1 MPQQFI
7 ELGEGYGDVYELLEI
22 IKTNQGRFHQAFI
35 LTSTKEDKQVASLA
49 IALKPVGESKFMP
62 IYICR
67 EGIPFQEDKPSKRQI
82 MFEESIEQLG
92 RKAVVVEIKHSS
104 IFSEPKLFYQ
114 YLIGI
119 MRLHHYIPALN

>member
-22 IKTNQGRFHQAFI
+22 IKTNQSRFHQAFI
-35 LTSTKEDKQVASLA
+35 LTSTKKNQQVASLA
-49 IALKPVGESKFMP
+49 IALKPTGDSKFMP

-67 EGIPFQEDKPSKRQI
+67 EGIPFNEEKPSKRQQ
-82 MFEESIEQLG
+82 MFENCIEQLG
-92 RKAVVVEIKHSS
+92 RKAVLVEIKHSS
-104 IFSEPKLFYQ
+104 LFSDTKLFYQ

-119 MRLHHYIPALN
+119 MRLHHYIPALT

>member
-22 IKTNQGRFHQAFI
+22 VRTNQDRFHQAFI
-35 LTSTKEDKQVASLA
+35 LTSTKEEKKFASLA
-49 IALKPVGESKFMP
+49 VALKPVGDSKFMP

-67 EGIPFQEDKPSKRQI
+67 EGIPFNEEQPSKRQK
-82 MFEESIEQLG
+82 MFEESIKQLD

-104 IFSEPKLFYQ
+104 IFSESKLFYQ

-119 MRLHHYIPALN
+119 MRLHHYIPALV

>member
-22 IKTNQGRFHQAFI
+22 IKTNQERFHQAFI
-35 LTSTKEDKQVASLA
+35 LMSTKEEKNVTSLA
-49 IALKPVGESKFMP
+49 VALKPVGESKFMP

-67 EGIPFQEDKPSKRQI
+67 EGIPFNEEKPSKRQI

>member
-35 LTSTKEDKQVASLA
+35 LTSTKEDKKVASLA

>member
-35 LTSTKEDKQVASLA
+35 LTSTKEDKKVASLA

-67 EGIPFQEDKPSKRQI
+67 EGIPFNEEKPSKRQI

>member
-22 IKTNQGRFHQAFI
+22 IKTNQSRFHQAFI
-35 LTSTKEDKQVASLA
+35 LTSTKDHRKVASLA
-49 IALKPVGESKFMP
+49 IALKPAGDSKFMP

-67 EGIPFQEDKPSKRQI
+67 EGIPFDEEKPSKRQL
-82 MFEESIEQLG
+82 MFNECIEQLG
-92 RKAVVVEIKHSS
+92 RKAVIVEIKHSS
-104 IFSEPKLFYQ
+104 IFTESNLFYQ

-119 MRLHHYIPALN
+119 MRLHHYIPALT

>member
-22 IKTNQGRFHQAFI
+22 VRTNQDRFHQAFI
-35 LTSTKEDKQVASLA
+35 LTSTKEEKKFASLA
-49 IALKPVGESKFMP
+49 VALKPVGDSKFMP

-67 EGIPFQEDKPSKRQI
+67 EGIPFNEEQPSKRQN
-82 MFEESIEQLG
+82 MFEESIKQLD

-104 IFSEPKLFYQ
+104 IFSESKLFYQ

-119 MRLHHYIPALN
+119 MRLHHYIPALV

>member
-22 IKTNQGRFHQAFI
+22 IQTNQSRFHQAFI
-35 LTSTKEDKQVASLA
+35 LTSTKKNQQVASLA
-49 IALKPVGESKFMP
+49 IALKPTGDSKFMP

-67 EGIPFQEDKPSKRQI
+67 EGIPFNEEKPSKRQQ
-82 MFEESIEQLG
+82 MFENCIEQLG
-92 RKAVVVEIKHSS
+92 RKAVLVEIKHSS
-104 IFSEPKLFYQ
+104 LFSDTKLFYQ

-119 MRLHHYIPALN
+119 MRLHHYIPALT

>member
-22 IKTNQGRFHQAFI
+22 VKTNQDRFHQAFI
-35 LTSTKEDKQVASLA
+35 LTSTKEQKKFASLA

-67 EGIPFQEDKPSKRQI
+67 EGIPYNEEQPSQRQK
-82 MFEESIEQLG
+82 MFEESIKRLD

-104 IFSEPKLFYQ
+104 IFSESKLFYQ

-119 MRLHHYIPALN
+119 MRLHHYIPALT

>member
-22 IKTNQGRFHQAFI
+22 IKTNQNRFHQAFI
-35 LTSTKEDKQVASLA
+35 LTSTKKDQQVASLA
-49 IALKPVGESKFMP
+49 IALKPTGDSKFMP

-67 EGIPFQEDKPSKRQI
+67 EGIPFKEEKPSQRQQ
-82 MFEESIEQLG
+82 MFEDCIEQLG
-92 RKAVVVEIKHSS
+92 RKAVIVEIKHSS
-104 IFSEPKLFYQ
+104 LFADTKLFYQ

-119 MRLHHYIPALN
+119 MRLHHYIPALT

>member
-22 IKTNQGRFHQAFI
+22 IKTNQERFHQAFL
-35 LTSTKEDKQVASLA
+35 LTSTKGDKKVISLA
-49 IALKPVGESKFMP
+49 VAFKPVGESKFMP

-67 EGIPFQEDKPSKRQI
+67 EGIPYHDEEPTKRQK
-82 MFEESIEQLG
+82 MFEAQIEQLD

-104 IFSEPKLFYQ
+104 IFSESKLFYQ

-119 MRLHHYIPALN
+119 LRLNNYIPALT

>member
-35 LTSTKEDKQVASLA
+35 LTSTKEDKKVASLA
-49 IALKPVGESKFMP
+49 VALKPVGESKFMP

-67 EGIPFQEDKPSKRQI
+67 EGIPFHEEQPSKRQM

>member
-22 IKTNQGRFHQAFI
+22 IKTNQNRFHQAFI
-35 LTSTKEDKQVASLA
+35 LTSTKDKQTVASLA
-49 IALKPVGESKFMP
+49 VALKPASDSKFMP

-67 EGIPFQEDKPSKRQI
+67 EGVPFNEEKPSKRQI
-82 MFEESIEQLG
+82 MFEECIEQLG

-104 IFSEPKLFYQ
+104 IFSESKLFYQ

-119 MRLHHYIPALN
+119 MRLHHYIPALS

>member
-22 IKTNQGRFHQAFI
+22 VRTNQDRFHQAFI
-35 LTSTKEDKQVASLA
+35 LTSTKEEKKFASLA
-49 IALKPVGESKFMP
+49 VALKPVGDSKFMP

-67 EGIPFQEDKPSKRQI
+67 EGIPFNEEQPSKRQK
-82 MFEESIEQLG
+82 MFEESIKQLD

-104 IFSEPKLFYQ
+104 IFSESKLFYQ

-119 MRLHHYIPALN
+119 MRLYHYIPALV

>member
-22 IKTNQGRFHQAFI
+22 VRTNQDRFHQAFI
-35 LTSTKEDKQVASLA
+35 LTSTKEEKKFASLA
-49 IALKPVGESKFMP
+49 VALKPVGDSKFMP

-67 EGIPFQEDKPSKRQI
+67 EGIPFNEEQPSKRQN
-82 MFEESIEQLG
+82 MFEESIKQLE

-104 IFSEPKLFYQ
+104 IFSESKLFYQ

-119 MRLHHYIPALN
+119 MRLHHYIPALV

>member
-35 LTSTKEDKQVASLA
+35 LTSTKEDKKVASLA
-49 IALKPVGESKFMP
+49 IALKPVGDSKFMP

-67 EGIPFQEDKPSKRQI
+67 EGIPFNEEKPSKRQM

>member
-7 ELGEGYGDVYELLEI
+7 ELGEGYGDVYELLEM
-22 IKTNQGRFHQAFI
+22 IKTNQERFHQAFI
-35 LTSTKEDKQVASLA
+35 LTSIKEEKKVASLA
-49 IALKPVGESKFMP
+49 VALKPVGESKFMP

-67 EGIPFQEDKPSKRQI
+67 EGIPFNEEKPSKRQI
-82 MFEESIEQLG
+82 IFEECIEQLG

>member
-22 IKTNQGRFHQAFI
+22 IKTNQSRFHQAFI
-35 LTSTKEDKQVASLA
+35 LTSTKDHRKVASLA
-49 IALKPVGESKFMP
+49 IALKPAGDSKFMP

-67 EGIPFQEDKPSKRQI
+67 EGIPFDEEKPSKRQL
-82 MFEESIEQLG
+82 MFNECIEQLG
-92 RKAVVVEIKHSS
+92 RKAVIVEIKHSS
-104 IFSEPKLFYQ
+104 IFSESNLFYQ

-119 MRLHHYIPALN
+119 MRLHHYIPALT

>member
-35 LTSTKEDKQVASLA
+35 LTSTKEDKKVASLA

-67 EGIPFQEDKPSKRQI
+67 EGIPFNEEKPSKRQI
-82 MFEESIEQLG
+82 MFEDSIEQLG

>member
-22 IKTNQGRFHQAFI
+22 IKTNQSRFHQAFI
-35 LTSTKEDKQVASLA
+35 LTSSKKDQQVASLA
-49 IALKPVGESKFMP
+49 IALKPTGDSKFMP

-67 EGIPFQEDKPSKRQI
+67 EGIPFKEGKPSKRQQ
-82 MFEESIEQLG
+82 MFEDYIEQLG
-92 RKAVVVEIKHSS
+92 RKAVIVEIKHSS
-104 IFSEPKLFYQ
+104 LFSDTKLFYQ

-119 MRLHHYIPALN
+119 MRLHHYIPALT

>member
-22 IKTNQGRFHQAFI
+22 VKTNQDRFHQAFI
-35 LTSTKEDKQVASLA
+35 LTSTKEEKKVASLA
-49 IALKPVGESKFMP
+49 VALKPVGESKFMP

-67 EGIPFQEDKPSKRQI
+67 EGIPYNEEHPSQRQK
-82 MFEESIEQLG
+82 MFEESIKRLD

-104 IFSEPKLFYQ
+104 IFSESKLFYQ

-119 MRLHHYIPALN
+119 MRLHHYIPSLT

>member
-22 IKTNQGRFHQAFI
+22 VRTNQERFHQAFI
-35 LTSTKEDKQVASLA
+35 LTSTKEEKKVTSLA
-49 IALKPVGESKFMP
+49 VALKPVGDSKFLP

-67 EGIPFQEDKPSKRQI
+67 EGIPFNEEQPSKRQK
-82 MFEESIEQLG
+82 MFEESIKQLD

-104 IFSEPKLFYQ
+104 IFSESKLFYQ

-119 MRLHHYIPALN
+119 MRLHHYIPALT

>member
-22 IKTNQGRFHQAFI
+22 IKTNQSRFHQAFI
-35 LTSTKEDKQVASLA
+35 LTSSKGDRKVASLA
-49 IALKPVGESKFMP
+49 IALKPAGDSKFMP

-67 EGIPFQEDKPSKRQI
+67 EGIPFDEEMPSKRQL
-82 MFEESIEQLG
+82 MFNECIEQLG
-92 RKAVVVEIKHSS
+92 RKAVIVEIKHSS
-104 IFSEPKLFYQ
+104 IFSESNLFYQ

-119 MRLHHYIPALN
+119 MRLHHYIPALT

>member
-7 ELGEGYGDVYELLEI
+7 ELGEGYGDVYELLELVR
-22 IKTNQGRFHQAFI
+22 TNQDRFHQAFI
-35 LTSTKEDKQVASLA
+35 LTSTKEEKKVASLA
-49 IALKPVGESKFMP
+49 VALKPVGESKFMP

-67 EGIPFQEDKPSKRQI
+67 EGIPYNEEQPSQRQKI
-82 MFEESIEQLG
+82 FEESIKRLD

-104 IFSEPKLFYQ
+104 IFSESKLFYQ

-119 MRLHHYIPALN
+119 MRLHHYIPALT

>member
-22 IKTNQGRFHQAFI
+22 IKTNQSRFHQAFI
-35 LTSTKEDKQVASLA
+35 LTSTKEDRKVASLA
-49 IALKPVGESKFMP
+49 IALKPTGDSKFMP

-67 EGIPFQEDKPSKRQI
+67 EGIPFNEEKPSKRQM
-82 MFEESIEQLG
+82 MFEECIEQLG
-92 RKAVVVEIKHSS
+92 RKAVIVEIKHSS
-104 IFSEPKLFYQ
+104 IFSESKLFYQ

-119 MRLHHYIPALN
+119 MRLHHYIPALT

>member
-22 IKTNQGRFHQAFI
+22 TKTNQSRFHQAFI
-35 LTSTKEDKQVASLA
+35 FTSTKKDQKVASLA
-49 IALKPVGESKFMP
+49 IALKPTGDSKFMP

-67 EGIPFQEDKPSKRQI
+67 EGIPFKEEKTSQRQQ
-82 MFEESIEQLG
+82 MFEDCIEQLG
-92 RKAVVVEIKHSS
+92 RKAVIVEIKHSS
-104 IFSEPKLFYQ
+104 LFSDTKLFYQ

-119 MRLHHYIPALN
+119 LRLNHYIPALS

>member
-22 IKTNQGRFHQAFI
+22 VRTNQDRFHQAFI
-35 LTSTKEDKQVASLA
+35 LTSTKEEKKVTSLA
-49 IALKPVGESKFMP
+49 VALKPVGESKFMP

-67 EGIPFQEDKPSKRQI
+67 EGIPYNEEQPSQRQK
-82 MFEESIEQLG
+82 MFEESIKRLD

-104 IFSEPKLFYQ
+104 IFSESKLFYQ

-119 MRLHHYIPALN
+119 MRLHHYVPALI

>member
-7 ELGEGYGDVYELLEI
+7 ELGEGYGDVYELLEL

-35 LTSTKEDKQVASLA
+35 LTSTKEDKKVASLA

-67 EGIPFQEDKPSKRQI
+67 EGIPFHEEKPSKRQI

>member
-22 IKTNQGRFHQAFI
+22 IKTNQDRFHQAFI
-35 LTSTKEDKQVASLA
+35 LTSTKEDKKVASLA

-67 EGIPFQEDKPSKRQI
+67 EGIPFQEGKPSKRQI

>member
-22 IKTNQGRFHQAFI
+22 VRTNQDRFHQAFI
-35 LTSTKEDKQVASLA
+35 LTSTKEEKMVVSLA
-49 IALKPVGESKFMP
+49 VALKPVGESKFMP

-67 EGIPFQEDKPSKRQI
+67 EGIPYNEEQPSQRQKI
-82 MFEESIEQLG
+82 FEESIKRLD

-104 IFSEPKLFYQ
+104 IFSESKLFYQ

-119 MRLHHYIPALN
+119 MRLHHYIPALT

>member
-35 LTSTKEDKQVASLA
+35 LTSTKEDKKVASLA

-67 EGIPFQEDKPSKRQI
+67 EGIPFNEEKPSKRQM

>member
-22 IKTNQGRFHQAFI
+22 IKTNQNRFHQAFI
-35 LTSTKEDKQVASLA
+35 LTSTKKDQQVASLA
-49 IALKPVGESKFMP
+49 IALKPIGDSKFMP

-67 EGIPFQEDKPSKRQI
+67 EGIPFKEEKPSQRQK
-82 MFEESIEQLG
+82 MFEDCIEQLG
-92 RKAVVVEIKHSS
+92 RKAVIVEIKHSS
-104 IFSEPKLFYQ
+104 LFADPKLFYQ

-119 MRLHHYIPALN
+119 MRLHHYIPALT

>member
-22 IKTNQGRFHQAFI
+22 IKTNQERFHQAFI
-35 LTSTKEDKQVASLA
+35 LTSTKEEKKVASLA
-49 IALKPVGESKFMP
+49 VALKPVGESKFLP

-67 EGIPFQEDKPSKRQI
+67 EGIPFNEEKPSKRQI
-82 MFEESIEQLG
+82 MFEENIEQLG

-114 YLIGI
+114 YLMGI